1 MGLAADEWTLID
13 RILNDSAGD
22 GQVLAD
28 LRRQFPHLSWT
39 RCDASDVAEAPFRT
53 YAGFDLHLLDGADHC
68 VQLTED
74 PARAT
79 GLVIAQRRGQP

>member
-1 MGLAADEWTLID
+1 MGLAAEELTVIEQ
-13 RILNDSAGD
+13 ILSGSAVD
-22 GQVLAD
+22 GQVVAD

-53 YAGFDLHLLDGADHC
+53 YPGFDLHLLDAADHC

-79 GLVIAQRRGQP
+79 GIVLAQRKALP

>member
-1 MGLAADEWTLID
+1 MGLAAEELTVID
-13 RILNDSAGD
+13 QILSGSALD

-53 YAGFDLHLLDGADHC
+53 YPGFDLHLLDGADHC

-79 GLVIAQRRGQP
+79 GLVIAQRKALP

>member
-1 MGLAADEWTLID
+1 MGLAAEELTVID
-13 RILNDSAGD
+13 QILSASAVD
-22 GQVLAD
+22 GSVLGD

-39 RCDASDVAEAPFRT
+39 KCDASDVAEAPFRT
-53 YAGFDLHLLDGADHC
+53 YPGFDLHLLDAADHC

-79 GLVIAQRRGQP
+79 GIVLAQRKALP